1 MGGADNPHNIIYKW
15 VGCQEQ
21 IVSALVSS
29 SADPL
34 ISQAKNKETTD
45 ALVQKF
51 LIIIFN
57 AL

>member
-1 MGGADNPHNIIYKW
+1 MGGADNLLNIIYKW

-51 LIIIFN
+51 
-57 AL
+57 